1 MLMSI
6 IIGFNTLNI
15 IHFNN
20 FKNIVLNMIKMFKR
34 IEIINRTRS
43 AKNDFEKF
51 TNEMCVFYPR
61 LFSII
66 FGSSTKHKD

>member
-20 FKNIVLNMIKMFKR
+20 FKNIVLSMIKMFKR

-51 TNEMCVFYPR
+51 ITEMCVFYPR
-61 LFSII
+61 LFSI
-66 FGSSTKHKD
+66 S